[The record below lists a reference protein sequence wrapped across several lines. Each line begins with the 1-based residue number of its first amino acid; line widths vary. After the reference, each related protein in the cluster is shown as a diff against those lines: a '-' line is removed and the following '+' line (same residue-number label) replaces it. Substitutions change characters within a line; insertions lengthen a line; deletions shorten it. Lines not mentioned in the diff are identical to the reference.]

1 MMRRHNESMRT
12 TIDLDPEVL
21 DLAKSAARVR
31 KVSLG
36 KIVSEALLQVY
47 APNTTEKVQIVID
60 ELGFPTFSIGR
71 PITYEEV
78 KAFLED
84 ED

>member
-1 MMRRHNESMRT
+1 MRRHNDGMRT
-12 TIDLDPEVL
+12 TIDLDPKVL

-60 ELGFPTFSIGR
+60 EHGFPTFSIGR

>member
-1 MMRRHNESMRT
+1 MRRHNDDMRT
-12 TIDLDPEVL
+12 TIDLDPQALKV
-21 DLAKSAARVR
+21 AKSAARAR

-36 KIVSEALLQVY
+36 KIFSEALLQVY
-47 APNTTEKVQIVID
+47 APNATKKARIVVD
-60 ELGFPTFSIGR
+60 EFGFPTLDIGR